1 MDEAMTQGEIYKE
14 ALDRGKRY
22 AQKEAIAN
30 MVKEYGEEQ
39 IREWIIEIMK
49 EGKDNGK

>member
-1 MDEAMTQGEIYKE
+1 MTVVYQA
-14 ALDRGKRY
+14 ALDKGKRY
-22 AQKEAIAN
+22 AQRELLAE